1 MVRVRLHFAAEA
13 SCYASFGSPR
23 QLRGVS
29 MGLEGGARKAWA
41 CSVKEVPQWGQCP
54 GSTCRPVISSATRCG
69 ACALHTML
77 GSRRPKQKGAFQCST
92 MGWRGYL
99 GGPEGPG
106 KRPPPEGQHRAGD
119 SVCGCQG
126 RGGKAGWG
134 HAGQAKGPRGQ
145 FTALPGNSGLSWNRA
160 VVHWGDWREMKQ
172 RAKGRL
178 VEEP

>member
-1 MVRVRLHFAAEA
+1 M
-13 SCYASFGSPR
+13 
-23 QLRGVS
+23 
-29 MGLEGGARKAWA
+29 
-41 CSVKEVPQWGQCP
+41 
-54 GSTCRPVISSATRCG
+54 
-69 ACALHTML
+69 
-77 GSRRPKQKGAFQCST
+77 
-92 MGWRGYL
+92 

-145 FTALPGNSGLSWNRA
+145 FTVLPGNSGLSWNRA